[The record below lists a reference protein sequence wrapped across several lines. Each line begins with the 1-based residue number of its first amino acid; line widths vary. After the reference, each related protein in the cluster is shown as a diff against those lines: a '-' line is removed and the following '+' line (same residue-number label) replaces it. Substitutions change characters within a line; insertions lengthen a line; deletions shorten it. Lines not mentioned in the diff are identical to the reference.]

1 MSAPTLPARFA
12 RNKLCRAV
20 EKNKRKDEK
29 ATVVELI
36 EILGILRTNVREY
49 IRYYYPIKRRLLKI
63 IPYYKYYKFYYKFLQ
78 QMFPA
83 QE

>member
-1 MSAPTLPARFA
+1 MLAATLPARFA

-49 IRYYYPIKRRLLKI
+49 IR
-63 IPYYKYYKFYYKFLQ
+63 
-78 QMFPA
+78 
-83 QE
+83 